1 MGKFRFGK
9 LVTSVVLIAAS
20 LAVIYFRQDI
30 YDWWQ
35 LRSYKPPAE
44 VQSIAEKSKLTET
57 GKRIFYLGA
66 PAIEDRD
73 NFNRHCG
80 KKGEKTIVLGCY
92 DGRNIYIYNVTE
104 PKLAGVKEVTSMHE
118 MLHAAYDRLSK
129 DERMKVDAL
138 LEQQQSKLTDNRLLE
153 LIAEYR
159 RTEPSEVMNE
169 LHSILGTELETLI
182 PDLEEYY
189 KKYFNDRQATVAF
202 ARQYE
207 TAFTQNRQQIDEL
220 DAQLTALK
228 TQIEAQEAALQQ
240 QQAALEAENARI
252 EQLKSQPDQYNAAV
266 GPYNQQVRAYNAAL
280 ATTKEMINQ
289 FNAKVEQRNQLAA
302 VYNDLAK
309 SLDSNFQPLPAE

>member
-35 LRSYKPPAE
+35 LRSYEPPAE
-44 VQSIAEKSKLTET
+44 VQSIAEKSKLTEA
-57 GKRIFYLGA
+57 GKRIFYLGS
-66 PAIEDRD
+66 PAIEEKDS
-73 NFNRHCG
+73 FNKHCG

-92 DGRNIYIYNVTE
+92 DGRRIYIYNVTE

-129 DERMKVDAL
+129 DEREKVNAL
-138 LEQQQSKLTDNRLLE
+138 LDEQQKRVTDNRLLE

-159 RTEPSEVMNE
+159 RSEPSEVMNE
-169 LHSILGTELETLI
+169 LHSILGTELNELM
-182 PDLEEYY
+182 PELEEYY
-189 KKYFNDRQATVAF
+189 KQYFSDRQAVVAF
-202 ARQYE
+202 AKQYE

-220 DAQLTALK
+220 DAQLTSLK
-228 TQIEAQEAALQQ
+228 AQIEAQEASLQQ
-240 QQAALEAENARI
+240 QQTALEAENARI
-252 EQLKSQPDQYNAAV
+252 EQLKDQPDQYNAAV

-280 ATTKEMINQ
+280 TATKEMINQ

-302 VYNDLAK
+302 AYNDLAK